1 MSTCI
6 SGLHAY
12 CRQPVHVKAN
22 RAHVQQRAS
31 PTARAVADTDQ
42 LPSSSS
48 SSAGQQQP
56 DIGGAPNRLA
66 AAGKRVATLAASK
79 TAVLDVQEQ
88 GRPLAEYMTLPAS
101 QYSVLDAKRVERLD
115 EDTFRCYVGAIK
127 LFSLEVEPVITVSV
141 TVQERGPTVRL
152 LSTKLKGS
160 KAVEAVNERFDAT
173 MTNVVRWQEA
183 ADGSGLQLVSD
194 TFIQV
199 QVAVPGWFVLP
210 LSSLERTGGA
220 VMARVLNTAVPRFL
234 QQLSEDYATW
244 AAGDDSRQPVADG
257 GLLDDAPN
265 GAVTPGH

>member
-1 MSTCI
+1 
-6 SGLHAY
+6 
-12 CRQPVHVKAN
+12 
-22 RAHVQQRAS
+22 
-31 PTARAVADTDQ
+31 
-42 LPSSSS
+42 
-48 SSAGQQQP
+48 
-56 DIGGAPNRLA
+56 
-66 AAGKRVATLAASK
+66 
-79 TAVLDVQEQ
+79 
-88 GRPLAEYMTLPAS
+88 MTLPAS

-152 LSTKLKGS
+152 LSTKVCSKQRTAHSRQQTVDSPTHGWRIVGLTVRQRPRSRYISTSLPEQSASAWPSAVWPAHTCRGCLPPCCLLLPASLQLKGS

-210 LSSLERTGGA
+210 VSSLERTGA
-220 VMARVLNTAVPRFL
+220 
-234 QQLSEDYATW
+234 SED
-244 AAGDDSRQPVADG
+244 AACVRRGQLVQGRAMLGVQGMQCMAPVHRPSMCS
-257 GLLDDAPN
+257 LM
-265 GAVTPGH
+265 V